1 MKIKT
6 ALISVFDKKNIKS
19 ILNILNKLNVNIISS
34 GGTYR
39 KIRKLG
45 YKCQEVSKFTNSPE
59 ILNGRVKTL
68 HPKIYSGLL
77 SKRNNKFH
85 ARELKENKFSEIDL
99 VVVNFYPFEEVI
111 KKNKLNDE
119 IIENVDI
126 GGPAMVRAAAK
137 NYNFVTVISN
147 INQYN
152 NLINEL
158 KKNNGKTTLK
168 FRKQLSVEAFLET
181 GYYDS
186 VISNY
191 FNGFSKNQFTEKKI
205 FHGKLLENLRY
216 GENPHQ
222 QSAIYST
229 NNEKNIKQISGKK
242 LSYNNYNDIFS
253 ALKICKSLPKNLGT
267 VIIKHSNPCGVS
279 IDKNKLLSFKKSV
292 LSDPVSAFG
301 GIVSCNFKV
310 DKKIA
315 LEINKIFFEVVIAKG
330 FEKNAI
336 EILKKRK
343 NLRIINS
350 INFQENDF
358 LNVSQNFNSLLI
370 QEPDTKIFSKKNFEV
385 VSKKK
390 PTKKLFDDL
399 IFAFNIC
406 RFVNSNAIVLAKN
419 RSIIGIGSGQPS
431 RLDSCQI
438 ALSKMKQFQK
448 ISIKDEI
455 VAASDAFFPFVD
467 GIETLVQSGIKAVI
481 QPSGSVRDKEIIK
494 FADDT
499 DTILVLSKTRHFK
512 H

>member
-1 MKIKT
+1 
-6 ALISVFDKKNIKS
+6 
-19 ILNILNKLNVNIISS
+19 
-34 GGTYR
+34 
-39 KIRKLG
+39 
-45 YKCQEVSKFTNSPE
+45 
-59 ILNGRVKTL
+59 
-68 HPKIYSGLL
+68 
-77 SKRNNKFH
+77 
-85 ARELKENKFSEIDL
+85 
-99 VVVNFYPFEEVI
+99 
-111 KKNKLNDE
+111 
-119 IIENVDI
+119 
-126 GGPAMVRAAAK
+126 
-137 NYNFVTVISN
+137 
-147 INQYN
+147 
-152 NLINEL
+152 
-158 KKNNGKTTLK
+158 
-168 FRKQLSVEAFLET
+168 
-181 GYYDS
+181 
-186 VISNY
+186 
-191 FNGFSKNQFTEKKI
+191 
-205 FHGKLLENLRY
+205 
-216 GENPHQ
+216 
-222 QSAIYST
+222 
-229 NNEKNIKQISGKK
+229 
-242 LSYNNYNDIFS
+242 
-253 ALKICKSLPKNLGT
+253 
-267 VIIKHSNPCGVS
+267 VS

-315 LEINKIFFEVVIAKG
+315 LEINKNFFEVVIAKG
-330 FEKNAI
+330 FEKDAI
-336 EILKKRK
+336 KILKKRK

-350 INFQENDF
+350 INFQNNEF

-370 QEPDTKIFSKKNFEV
+370 QEPDIKIFSKKNFEV